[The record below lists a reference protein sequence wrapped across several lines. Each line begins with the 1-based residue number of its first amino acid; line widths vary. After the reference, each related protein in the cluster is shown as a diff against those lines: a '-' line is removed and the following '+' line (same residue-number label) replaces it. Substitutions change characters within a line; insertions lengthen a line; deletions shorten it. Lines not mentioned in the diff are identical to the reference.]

1 MFLVPLSTVVGHVAK
16 MCAMTCFVRLFL
28 GMLATG
34 FCNQIPV
41 LPHILRRKS
50 KRMILFTVLY
60 SLLLLGFDAG
70 MSSHSC
76 SSSMI
81 LLLFILLGQKFP
93 IGLYSDF
100 GLNVWSPC
108 VRECDSIRNTTPK
121 WGRQPVDA

>member
-16 MCAMTCFVRLFL
+16 MCAITCFTRLFL

-41 LPHILRRKS
+41 LPQTLRRKS
-50 KRMILFTVLY
+50 KQMILFTVLY
-60 SLLLLGFDAG
+60 SLLLLGFGAG

-81 LLLFILLGQKFP
+81 LLLFILLGQRFP
-93 IGLYSDF
+93 IELYSDV

-108 VRECDSIRNTTPK
+108 VRENDSIRNTTPR
-121 WGRQPVDA
+121 WGKQLVDV